1 MRRRNGG
8 FLELLSLLFVYG
20 VVSCI
25 MQRRRGYGVFMTY
38 AAERA
43 IETIVA
49 MVNIV
54 VMLIAMCVCIYQMGA
69 FFGIIMGVVSCLGIF
84 CLGQMVAFMVEIK
97 LSESNWKLWYFFMFL
112 FIGVIY
118 IPIKSIA
125 LMLSIYAF
133 IVTEILIVNFILNK
147 YRKKQSADIG
157 TAAIDNNAADNNDGK
172 TGECG
177 SQPFRVKKGVL
188 WVPDDGVADLLRG
201 VSLSERMRY
210 LNVDSVGELIEKFPT
225 CIDEYDVA
233 DFREGERS
241 IMRAKRRVVPDKYR
255 FMPADFN
262 PNLVVP
268 VAAVAAM
275 AAPAAAA
282 YYYDDN
288 SDDNDEVSFWGK
300 NNAQAQQQKPA
311 WQDSYAYH
319 GTEKY
324 DEFYNLREDEYREEY
339 GEDFEDA
346 IDDEYEDTY
355 INK

>member
-1 MRRRNGG
+1 MYAIIGPNIKPKVKEVRTEQPMSVNNVTPNQQSGANGNSG
-8 FLELLSLLFVYG
+8 GDPKLGCVIIALVLIIMSAFAECYELIF
-20 VVSCI
+20 I
-25 MQRRRGYGVFMTY
+25 IIFAIIIAAFMNNESDSSGGNASQTSQQFAANQGNEQYAVQNSTQY
-38 AAERA
+38 AA
-43 IETIVA
+43 
-49 MVNIV
+49 
-54 VMLIAMCVCIYQMGA
+54 
-69 FFGIIMGVVSCLGIF
+69 
-84 CLGQMVAFMVEIK
+84 
-97 LSESNWKLWYFFMFL
+97 SEQNVYD
-112 FIGVIY
+112 
-118 IPIKSIA
+118 
-125 LMLSIYAF
+125 
-133 IVTEILIVNFILNK
+133 
-147 YRKKQSADIG
+147 RRSA
-157 TAAIDNNAADNNDGK
+157 
-172 TGECG
+172 E
-177 SQPFRVKKGVL
+177 PFVPNLTKHVF
-188 WVPDDGVADLLRG
+188 VPDEGTADLLKELRI
-201 VSLSERMRY
+201 SERMRY

-225 CIDEYDVA
+225 CIDKYDVA

-311 WQDSYAYH
+311 WQEPYAYH